1 MAELKFNFS
10 SFGVPKV
17 KKTKTYEAKKPIVDK
32 NIIGVVGIDITG
44 NYYVTTKTK
53 DYSIFRTLG
62 LISKDLKKMLLL
74 EVLITTIFSIIIGA
88 VITNIIIIT
97 TKIDLYKYV
106 SLNMILVYVLLM
118 IIFGLLTAIRLNN
131 KIFKNSVYQGLRE
144 GGE

>member
-1 MAELKFNFS
+1 MFYI
-10 SFGVPKV
+10 SF
-17 KKTKTYEAKKPIVDK
+17 A
-32 NIIGVVGIDITG
+32 IIQRIFL
-44 NYYVTTKTK
+44 TKTK